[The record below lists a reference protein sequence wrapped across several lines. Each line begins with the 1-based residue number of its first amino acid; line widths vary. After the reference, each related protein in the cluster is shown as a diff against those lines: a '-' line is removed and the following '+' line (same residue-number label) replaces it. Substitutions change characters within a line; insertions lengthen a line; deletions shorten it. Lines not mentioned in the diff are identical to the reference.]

1 MCVRGDFATGIRDH
15 DLRNCLRTDVLAG
28 CGLGNLTSNGNDVD
42 DWDDDGHDDG
52 GDD

>member
-1 MCVRGDFATGIRDH
+1 MCVRGDSATGIRDH

-42 DWDDDGHDDG
+42 DWDDDGHDVDSY
-52 GDD
+52 D